1 MSVLPLHIWI
11 VSSTKS
17 IYNLNDMQFLRSIN
31 HSNLFFQVF
40 FDSPLIVNGVCVR
53 WKGYINQEKLD
64 GVGGFRF
71 DEESARVIKIHSYTK
86 WIMVKTLYISGEKLK
101 YAYKNV

>member
-1 MSVLPLHIWI
+1 M
-11 VSSTKS
+11 
-17 IYNLNDMQFLRSIN
+17 FL
-31 HSNLFFQVF
+31 QVF

-86 WIMVKTLYISGEKLK
+86 CLMVETKSGKI
-101 YAYKNV
+101 YANILRTIYNPS

>member
-11 VSSTKS
+11 VYSTKS
-17 IYNLNDMQFLRSIN
+17 MYNLNDMQILRSIN
-31 HSNLFFQVF
+31 YSNLFLQVF

-86 WIMVKTLYISGEKLK
+86 
-101 YAYKNV
+101 

>member
-1 MSVLPLHIWI
+1 
-11 VSSTKS
+11 
-17 IYNLNDMQFLRSIN
+17 MQILRSIN
-31 HSNLFFQVF
+31 HLYLFLQVF

-71 DEESARVIKIHSYTK
+71 DEESARVITIHSYTER
-86 WIMVKTLYISGEKLK
+86 IMFKTLYESRILYSSMLITI
-101 YAYKNV
+101 YNPS

>member
-1 MSVLPLHIWI
+1 MFEEMSLLPLHIWI
-11 VSSTKS
+11 VYSRKS
-17 IYNLNDMQFLRSIN
+17 IYNLNDMQILRSIN
-31 HSNLFFQVF
+31 HLNLFLQVF

-71 DEESARVIKIHSYTK
+71 DEESARVIEIHSYTK
-86 WIMVKTLYISGEKLK
+86 WIMVKIIYLRGKTQVCL
-101 YAYKNV
+101 

>member
-1 MSVLPLHIWI
+1 
-11 VSSTKS
+11 
-17 IYNLNDMQFLRSIN
+17 MQILRSMN
-31 HSNLFFQVF
+31 HSNLFLQVF

-71 DEESARVIKIHSYTK
+71 DEESARVITIHSYTER
-86 WIMVKTLYISGEKLK
+86 IMFKILYSSMLITIYNPS
-101 YAYKNV
+101 

>member
-1 MSVLPLHIWI
+1 
-11 VSSTKS
+11 
-17 IYNLNDMQFLRSIN
+17 MQILRSIN
-31 HSNLFFQVF
+31 HSNLFLQVF

-86 WIMVKTLYISGEKLK
+86 WIMVKI
-101 YAYKNV
+101 YASILRTIYKPS

>member
-1 MSVLPLHIWI
+1 MEIL
-11 VSSTKS
+11 KS
-17 IYNLNDMQFLRSIN
+17 MN
-31 HSNLFFQVF
+31 HSNLFLQVF

-71 DEESARVIKIHSYTK
+71 DEESARVIKIYSYTK
-86 WIMVKTLYISGEKLK
+86 WILHESGKI
-101 YAYKNV
+101 YANILRTTYNPS